1 MKDRRSKHIRW
12 WLILAGNML
21 FYSFPDF
28 DDRLF
33 ALAVFI
39 LFRLSSAKIT
49 EAE

>member
-1 MKDRRSKHIRW
+1 MKDRTSKPIRW

-21 FYSFPDF
+21 FYSFSGF

-33 ALAVFI
+33 ALAALI

-49 EAE
+49 KAG